1 MFRRKSLVL
10 LTAIL
15 LISLVAARLW
25 RHPPATVAAGTVPRP
40 PQEITVAVIKAGRR
54 PIDQQLTISSEL
66 VPFQQID
73 VYAKESGYV
82 KQLFVDYGTHVKTG
96 QVIATLEIPELQV
109 QLEEDNAAIR
119 AAADQ
124 VKQAGHQ
131 LDQIEAEANVRRL
144 EYQRLNSVFQ
154 KQPGLVAQQE
164 VDDAQGRYLEAAA
177 QVEEVQ
183 AQISAAQNQL
193 AAAQAKLSRDQVLF
207 DYSKIIAPFS
217 GVITKRYANLG
228 TLVQAGT
235 DSSTQA
241 LPIVQLSQDSLFRLV
256 IPVPESYVHYI
267 HIGDRVQV
275 YIPSLNETFPGRIA
289 RFSVDVNQQT
299 RTMHT
304 EVDVPNPAG
313 KLMPGLYAEAKLA
326 LAGTNGLVAIPVQA
340 LHQDGGQSSVDV
352 VDPSGLIEQRSVTT
366 GLTSANWVAIDSG
379 LRAGELVVTGDA
391 SGLLPG
397 EKVVPQIT
405 APMQYKGS
413 GGNSDW

>member
-1 MFRRKSLVL
+1 MRRFRKPL
-10 LTAIL
+10 A
-15 LISLVAARLW
+15 LVAAILVFLVILRIW
-25 RHPPATVAAGTVPRP
+25 PHSSQTVSAGTP
-40 PQEITVAVIKAGRR
+40 PSVRETTVAVVKAVRR
-54 PIDQQLTISSEL
+54 PIDQHLTISSEL
-66 VPFQQID
+66 VPFQQIE

-82 KQLFVDYGTHVKTG
+82 KQLFVDYGTRVKAG
-96 QVIATLEIPELQV
+96 QVIASLEIPELQV
-109 QLEEDNAAIR
+109 QLEEDNAAISV
-119 AAADQ
+119 AGDQ

-131 LDQIEAEANVRRL
+131 LDQIEAEANLRHL

-154 KQPGLVAQQE
+154 KQPGMVAQQE

-193 AAAQAKLSRDQVLF
+193 AAAQAKRSRDQVLF
-207 DYSKIIAPFS
+207 DYSKITAPFP

-267 HIGDRVQV
+267 RIGDPVQV
-275 YIPSLNETFPGRIA
+275 YIPSLNETFPGKIA
-289 RFSVDVNQQT
+289 RFSVDVSQQT

-304 EVDVPNPAG
+304 EVDVPNPTG
-313 KLMPGLYAEAKLA
+313 KLMPGLYAEAKLT
-326 LAGTNGLVAIPVQA
+326 LAEMHGLIAIPVQA
-340 LHQDGGQSSVDV
+340 LHQDGSQSSVDV
-352 VDPSGLIEQRSVTT
+352 VDPSDCIEQRQVTT
-366 GLTSANWVAIDSG
+366 GLQSANWVAIDSG
-379 LRAGELVVTGDA
+379 LQTGDLVVTSDA
-391 SGLLPG
+391 SDLLPG
-397 EKVVPQIT
+397 EKVAPQIT
-405 APMQYKGS
+405 APMQYNGS